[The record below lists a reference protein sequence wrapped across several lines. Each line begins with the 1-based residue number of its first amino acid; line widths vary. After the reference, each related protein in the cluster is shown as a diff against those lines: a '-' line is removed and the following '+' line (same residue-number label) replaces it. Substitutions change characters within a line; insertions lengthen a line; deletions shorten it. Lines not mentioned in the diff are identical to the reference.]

1 MMRAAET
8 ETFEQNVHHVYL
20 QLLPLLRTADFGEG
34 VAAFMEKRDPEFTG
48 R

>member
-8 ETFEQNVHHVYL
+8 ETFDQNVHHVYL
-20 QLLPLLRTADFGEG
+20 QLLPLLRTRDFTEG
-34 VAAFMEKRDPEFTG
+34 VTAFLEKRAPEFEG

>member
-8 ETFEQNVHHVYL
+8 ETFEQNVHHVFL
-20 QLLPLLRTADFGEG
+20 QLLPLLRTGDFSEG
-34 VAAFMEKRDPEFTG
+34 VAAFMEKRQPDFQG

>member
-8 ETFEQNVHHVYL
+8 ETFEQNIHHVFL
-20 QLLPLLRTADFGEG
+20 QLLPLFKTADFREG
-34 VAAFMEKRDPEFTG
+34 VAAFMEKRDPEFKG